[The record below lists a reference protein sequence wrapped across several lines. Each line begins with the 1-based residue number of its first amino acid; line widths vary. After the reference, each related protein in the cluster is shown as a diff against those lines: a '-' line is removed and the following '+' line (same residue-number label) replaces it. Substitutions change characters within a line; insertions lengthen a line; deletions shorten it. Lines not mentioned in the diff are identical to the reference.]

1 MEDKIY
7 QIFVSSTFKDLEQE
21 RQEVLAAVVETGNM
35 PVGMEYFPS
44 TSATPFDY
52 IKTMLEKV
60 DYYIL
65 ILAGKYGS
73 IEQESGLSY
82 TELEFDYAQEL
93 GIPTMVFL
101 HKDISRLPMSS
112 NETDPDIVAKL
123 KNFRSKASSTLA
135 KMWSNSSELKSQV
148 LLSIPH
154 IIKQYPRLG
163 WIRADSS
170 QYEPDVFDYSQI
182 AYQTSV
188 NDPFMWDINHLGETF
203 CSKNIT
209 WQELVIK
216 IFPSLQSFLTKYE
229 LQREI
234 KGKCGDIVDKDFER
248 IFIQLQRQNLI
259 KQEVI
264 TYPEGGGD
272 VCFCLTAK
280 GVRTLLRLA
289 EDSEEEQ

>member
-1 MEDKIY
+1 M
-7 QIFVSSTFKDLEQE
+7 
-21 RQEVLAAVVETGNM
+21 VETGNM

-101 HKDISRLPMSS
+101 HKDISQLPMSS
-112 NETDPDIVAKL
+112 NETDPSIVAKL
-123 KNFRSKASSTLA
+123 NNFRSKASTTLV
-135 KMWSNSSELKSQV
+135 KMWGSSSELKSQV

-154 IIKQYPRLG
+154 TIKQCPRSG
-163 WIRADSS
+163 WIKADSF
-170 QYEPDVFDYSQI
+170 QDEPDVFDYNQI
-182 AYQTSV
+182 AYRTSV
-188 NDPFMWDINHLGETF
+188 DDPFFWKINHLGETF
-203 CSKNIT
+203 CVKDIT
-209 WQELVIK
+209 WKELVVK
-216 IFPSLQSFLTKYE
+216 VFPSLQSFLTRFDI
-229 LQREI
+229 QRDI
-234 KGKCGDIVDKDFER
+234 TAKCGDIGDEDFGR
-248 IFIQLQRQNLI
+248 IFIQLQQQNLI
-259 KQEVI
+259 RQEVI
-264 TYPEGGGD
+264 AYPEGGGD

>member
-21 RQEVLAAVVETGNM
+21 RQEVLAAVVESGNM

-82 TELEFDYAQEL
+82 TELEFDYAQRL

-101 HKDISRLPMSS
+101 HKDTSQLPMNL
-112 NETDPDIVAKL
+112 NETDPNIVAKL
-123 KNFRSKASSTLA
+123 NKFRSKASTTLA
-135 KMWSNSSELKSQV
+135 KMWGSSSELKSQV

-154 IIKQYPRLG
+154 TIKQYPRLG

-170 QYEPDVFDYSQI
+170 QYELDVFDYSQI

-188 NDPFMWDINHLGETF
+188 NDPFIWDINHLGETF
-203 CSKNIT
+203 CVKDIT
-209 WQELVIK
+209 WKELIVK
-216 IFPSLQSFLTKYE
+216 VFPSLQSFLTRFDI
-229 LQREI
+229 QRDI
-234 KGKCGDIVDKDFER
+234 TAKCGDIGDEDFGR
-248 IFIQLQRQNLI
+248 IFIQLQQQNLI
-259 KQEVI
+259 RQEVI
-264 TYPEGGGD
+264 NNPEGGGG
-272 VCFCLTAK
+272 VYFCLTAK
-280 GVRTLLRLA
+280 GVQTLLRLL
-289 EDSEEEQ
+289 EDSEGEQ